1 MSFNLATGVTFKHW
15 YNTIKTISIFT
26 YKVIKAILVFVKK
39 LIHPSALFE
48 KNNVTSSLSSS
59 NENAQRI
66 EPVLETAPVEDKKS
80 SKFDKIPV
88 PLQALVM
95 LGGLA
100 VVTLAGFGVFFAF
113 DILLLDFDPIGKLV
127 GSHFGN

>member
-1 MSFNLATGVTFKHW
+1 MAS
-15 YNTIKTISIFT
+15 
-26 YKVIKAILVFVKK
+26 
-39 LIHPSALFE
+39 
-48 KNNVTSSLSSS
+48 
-59 NENAQRI
+59 
-66 EPVLETAPVEDKKS
+66 VEDKKS

-113 DILLLDFDPIGKLV
+113 DILLLDFDPIGKLI
-127 GSHFGN
+127 GSLFGK